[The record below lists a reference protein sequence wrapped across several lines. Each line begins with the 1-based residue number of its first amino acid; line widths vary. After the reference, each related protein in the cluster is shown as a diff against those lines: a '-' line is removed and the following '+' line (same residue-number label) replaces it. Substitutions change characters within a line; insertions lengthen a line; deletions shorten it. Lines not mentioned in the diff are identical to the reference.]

1 MGFRYRKRLGILPGL
16 WLNLSRSGISAS
28 VGGRGATVNISQ
40 KGHQESVGLPGS
52 GLSYRTRRRK
62 FGKSLAALPARRE
75 GPLRRRTSYISS
87 SLRR

>member
-28 VGGRGATVNISQ
+28 VGGPRHREHQPEGPPRERGLAGIGSKLIGQ
-40 KGHQESVGLPGS
+40 GGGSSV
-52 GLSYRTRRRK
+52 
-62 FGKSLAALPARRE
+62 SLAALPARRE

-87 SLRR
+87 SLRW